1 MTVQFEAPGEIS
13 PRETQN
19 GSDLCAGG
27 TRTDPGRLLAAKLN
41 L

>member
-1 MTVQFEAPGEIS
+1 MTIEFEAPGEIS

-27 TRTDPGRLLAAKLN
+27 SPPAARRQA
-41 L
+41 